1 MARPGARGR
10 GAAGTDAGLGLRFA
24 AWLLDTVAGVL
35 LLVLASLVFSTIDL
49 RTAPDPL
56 TRLAAAAVFA
66 VPVAAVVGVGI
77 AVGRHGQ
84 SLGHR
89 LTGTRVVDRGADRG
103 VGRGGPDAVGA
114 HAGAPVGAL
123 RGIVRTLLI
132 AVPTLLW
139 LTGALGFA
147 LPWAFGTSL
156 LGLLLLAVIGAGVS
170 NARLSYPDAAARSRV
185 VVAARAGDVVL

>member
-1 MARPGARGR
+1 VARPGARGR

-89 LTGTRVVDRGADRG
+89 LTGTRVVDRG
-103 VGRGGPDAVGA
+103 GPDAAGA

-132 AVPTLLW
+132 TVPTLLW

-156 LGLLLLAVIGAGVS
+156 LGLLLLAVIGAGVT
-170 NARLSYPDAAARSRV
+170 NTRLSYPDAAARSRV
-185 VVAARAGDVVL
+185 VVAARARDVVL